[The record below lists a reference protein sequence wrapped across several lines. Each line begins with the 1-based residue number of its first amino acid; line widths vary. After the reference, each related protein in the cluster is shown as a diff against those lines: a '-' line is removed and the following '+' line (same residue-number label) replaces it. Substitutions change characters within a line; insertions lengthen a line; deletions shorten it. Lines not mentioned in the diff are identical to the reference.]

1 MRHFNVCSVNSAEE
15 NHYETRRRSV
25 LKKTDRTEEAM
36 YNISN
41 EMITV
46 EKVVEKEKKNSQT

>member
-1 MRHFNVCSVNSAEE
+1 
-15 NHYETRRRSV
+15 
-25 LKKTDRTEEAM
+25 M

-46 EKVVEKEKKNSQT
+46 GKVVEKEKKQPNLNLCSLEMSMKLFASNCYAPVKDLGDDNCK